1 MTRAYA
7 GWQADAVTAATQPT
21 SPSPSDPSDP
31 SSPTDPP
38 DPSGGALVPV
48 LTDGVVTLRPHSLD
62 DADAI
67 VEQSSDPESVR
78 WTTVPRPYSRD
89 DAVWYVNRNLED
101 WTDPTAARHWAIEWT
116 DSLGRVRF
124 GGSIDLRP
132 GAAAS
137 VGEVGFGLH
146 PAARGHGIMSRAVR
160 LVVEHAFSTPVWG
173 VPVTR
178 LHWRAVVGNWG
189 SRRVAWAAG
198 FTFHGTIPES
208 HPDPM
213 GGTTALDTWTASIT
227 PGDPRSA
234 GTAWLAA
241 ATIEGERVR
250 LRPWRLDDV
259 DAIEPRDDP
268 SHWMPARSILR
279 PDTFATWV
287 HNRQERMAEGTG
299 IDWCVADLETDRA
312 LGSVTVFSRGGPI
325 TDTAELG
332 YQFFPSA
339 RGRGAAKEAAHLAA
353 GHALASTAEGGL
365 GVRRLVAETAA
376 DNEASN
382 AVLRSVGF
390 VEFGREHAVDR
401 LADGS
406 WGDGLHWELVPGA
419 LDGPAP
425 TAPAASDG
433 TP

>member
-1 MTRAYA
+1 MPMTSAYA
-7 GWQADAVTAATQPT
+7 GWQADAVTAEPQPSSS
-21 SPSPSDPSDP
+21 SPSV
-31 SSPTDPP
+31 SSAPA
-38 DPSGGALVPV
+38 GAALVAV

-67 VEQSSDPESVR
+67 VEQSSDPESLR
-78 WTTVPRPYSRD
+78 WTTVPRPYSREH
-89 DAVWYVNRNLED
+89 ALSFIEGNLRA
-101 WTDPTAARHWAIEWT
+101 WATTDGTRSWAIEWT
-116 DSLGRVRF
+116 DGLGRPRF
-124 GGSIDLRP
+124 GGTIDLRP
-132 GAAAS
+132 GAAPS
-137 VGEVGFGLH
+137 VGELGFGLH

-173 VPVTR
+173 TPVSR

-213 GGTTALDTWTASIT
+213 GGPTALDTWTASIA
-227 PGDPRSA
+227 PGDTRAPRKP
-234 GTAWLAA
+234 WLAA
-241 ATIEGERVR
+241 TPIEGERVR
-250 LRPWRLDDV
+250 LRPWRLDDA

-268 SHWMPARSILR
+268 EHWMPAGSILR
-279 PDTFATWV
+279 RETFPTWLHV
-287 HNRQERMAEGTG
+287 RQERMADGIG

-312 LGSVTVFSRGGPI
+312 LGSVLVFSRGGEI
-325 TDTAELG
+325 GETAELG

-339 RGRGAAKEAAHLAA
+339 RGRGAAKEAARLAVR
-353 GHALASTAEGGL
+353 HALTPAAEGGL

-390 VEFGREHAVDR
+390 TEFGREHAVDR

-406 WGDGLHWELVPGA
+406 WSDALHWELLP
-419 LDGPAP
+419 
-425 TAPAASDG
+425 
-433 TP
+433 

>member
-1 MTRAYA
+1 MTSAYA
-7 GWQADAVTAATQPT
+7 GWQADAVTAEPQPT
-21 SPSPSDPSDP
+21 SPADDQPLP
-31 SSPTDPP
+31 
-38 DPSGGALVPV
+38 VPV

-67 VEQSSDPESVR
+67 VEQSSDPESLR
-78 WTTVPRPYSRD
+78 WTTVPRPYSRE
-89 DAVWYVNRNLED
+89 DAVSYVERNLED
-101 WTDPTAARHWAIEWT
+101 WAAPDGTRHWAVEWT
-116 DSLGRVRF
+116 DSLGRPRF
-124 GGSIDLRP
+124 GGSIDLRQ

-137 VGEVGFGLH
+137 VGELGFGLH

-160 LVVEHAFSTPVWG
+160 LVVDHAFSTPVWG
-173 VPVTR
+173 VPVSR

-189 SRRVAWAAG
+189 SRRVAWATG

-213 GGTTALDTWTASIT
+213 GGPAALDTWTASIT
-227 PGDPRSA
+227 PGDSRSPRDP
-234 GTAWLAA
+234 WLAA
-241 ATIEGERVR
+241 PSIEGERIR

-259 DAIEPRDDP
+259 DAIEPRDDDP
-268 SHWMPARSILR
+268 THWMPARSVLR
-279 PDTFATWV
+279 PDTFPTWV

-299 IDWCVADLETDRA
+299 VDWCVADRESDRA
-312 LGSVTVFSRGGPI
+312 LGGVTVFSRGGAI

-339 RGRGAAKEAAHLAA
+339 RGHGAAKEAARLAA
-353 GHALASTAEGGL
+353 GHALAPTSEGGM

-406 WGDGLHWELVPGA
+406 WGDGLHWELLP
-419 LDGPAP
+419 
-425 TAPAASDG
+425 
-433 TP
+433 